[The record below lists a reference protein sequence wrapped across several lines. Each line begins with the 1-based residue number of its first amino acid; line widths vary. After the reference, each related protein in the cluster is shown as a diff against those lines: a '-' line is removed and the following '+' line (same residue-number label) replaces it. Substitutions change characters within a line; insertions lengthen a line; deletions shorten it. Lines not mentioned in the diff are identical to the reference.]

1 MYEVKIHFPG
11 GTSNGPEAVLV
22 PARSSSHAKQVAESM
37 YSGCKV
43 VGNPKKFE
51 RQYCQ
56 LIELMIE
63 RRTCVSAR
71 TCLQD

>member
-43 VGNPKKFE
+43 VGNPKK
-51 RQYCQ
+51 
-56 LIELMIE
+56 
-63 RRTCVSAR
+63 V
-71 TCLQD
+71 